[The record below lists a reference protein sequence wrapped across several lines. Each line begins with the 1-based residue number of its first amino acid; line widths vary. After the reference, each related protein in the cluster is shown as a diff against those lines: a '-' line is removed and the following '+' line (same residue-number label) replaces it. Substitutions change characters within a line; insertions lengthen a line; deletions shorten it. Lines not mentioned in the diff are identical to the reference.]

1 MAKPPTPKS
10 SIATDRGKSISTM
23 AAKKLRSVHLE
34 DILRN
39 DFLEPLG
46 LTAYRL
52 AKQLGVSPPTIT
64 QIVARRRGVTA
75 EMALRLARY
84 FGTSAQIWQNLQ
96 SQHEQIATT
105 KIAKVVFRKVGHV
118 RRSDRSGHRR
128 QRNRAIRD
136 SKSCEV
142 YFMTY

>member
-1 MAKPPTPKS
+1 
-10 SIATDRGKSISTM
+10 M
-23 AAKKLRSVHLE
+23 AAKKLRPVHPG

-52 AKQLGVSPPTIT
+52 AKQLGVSRPTIT

-84 FGTSAQIWQNLQ
+84 FGTSAQVWQNLQ
-96 SQHEQIATT
+96 SQYDLEVATT
-105 KIAKVVFRKVGHV
+105 KIGKVVIQKIRP
-118 RRSDRSGHRR
+118 RSTLESDGRS
-128 QRNRAIRD
+128 AA
-136 SKSCEV
+136 S
-142 YFMTY
+142 